1 MRPSPSGAN
10 SSFRQPHYLVKSKT
24 GRFPYRFVFFDT
36 ETTTIDQAG
45 GQKMIL
51 ADGVYWQVANGRF
64 NEKVVWY
71 NAMANE
77 GFNAW
82 IEQYSKKD
90 QPLRVMSANI
100 WFDLRVSGLLYHLRR
115 QGWRCRGFFSKGH
128 TFISTF
134 VKGRLRIQFCN
145 IQNYFNVPV
154 KAIGESVG
162 LKKLDVDFKA
172 ATPAQL
178 KEYCHRDVE
187 IIFKAFKQ
195 FYYFI
200 KDNKLGSIG
209 STLPA
214 VAMSVYRRSFM
225 SKNIHIHDNEEVIK
239 LERAAYYG
247 GRCECFRIGTFTGDT
262 YYKLDVNGMYP
273 FVMQGL
279 EYPYK
284 LHKKGTDVSRETILK
299 LKDRYCFIAEVEID
313 TVEPVYPYRHDGK
326 LLFPVGKFTTFLAT
340 GSLLYAIIQEDVK
353 KIKRIAVYKKVNLF
367 KEYVDYFWSSRLDYR
382 SKGNLAFAYVCKLLL
397 NSLYGKF
404 GQRASK
410 LVWEKEVNT
419 PADRRELIYQV
430 ETGKFFIHQIF
441 FGLETMVEQ
450 AEHEATNSMPAI
462 CAHVTDHARLLLW
475 RLIEKVGRSNLYY
488 IDTDSLIVNSKGYK
502 KLKSVLHQDIIG
514 KLKVEDT
521 TTSLTIKGAKNY
533 VFGNKVVIKGVGSK
547 AKEIKR
553 NVYEMQ
559 HFPTAVQ
566 ELRDGLKEDYRITTI
581 TKILSGKYE
590 KGNVSKSG
598 KVTPFV
604 F

>member
-1 MRPSPSGAN
+1 MPSPAAAN
-10 SSFRQPHYLVKSKT
+10 GSFRHPHYLRKNKT

-36 ETTTIDQAG
+36 ETTTIDDEG
-45 GQKMIL
+45 TQKMAL
-51 ADGVYWQVANGRF
+51 VDGVYWQVAKGRLS
-64 NEKVVWY
+64 EKITWY
-71 NAMANE
+71 DQVE
-77 GFNAW
+77 GADFNAW
-82 IEQYSKKD
+82 LEQHVKKNH
-90 QPLRVMSANI
+90 PLWVLSANI
-100 WFDLRVSGLLYHLRR
+100 WFDLRVSGILPHLRSR
-115 QGWRCRGFFSKGH
+115 GWRCRGFFSKGH

-145 IQNYFNVPV
+145 VQNYFNVPV
-154 KAIGESVG
+154 KAIGQSVG
-162 LKKLDVDFKA
+162 LEKLDVDFKT

-178 KEYCHRDVE
+178 KKYCHRDVE

-200 KDNKLGSIG
+200 KDNNLGSIG

-214 VAMSVYRRSFM
+214 VAMSVFRRSFM
-225 SKNIHIHDNEEVIK
+225 SKNIHIHDNEEIIK

-247 GRCECFRIGTFTGDT
+247 GRCECFQIGTFTGDT
-262 YYKLDVNGMYP
+262 FYKLDINGMYS
-273 FVMQGL
+273 FVMKTL

-284 LHKKGTDVSRETILK
+284 LHKIGRDVSRETLTK
-299 LKDRYCFIAEVEID
+299 LKDKYCFIAEVDID
-313 TVEPVYPYRHDGK
+313 TKAPIYPYRHDGK
-326 LLFPVGKFTTFLAT
+326 LLFPIGKFTTHLST
-340 GSLLYAIIQEDVK
+340 GSLKYAEDHGHLLR
-353 KIKRIAVYKKVNLF
+353 IKRVAVYKKANLF
-367 KEYVDYFWSSRLDYR
+367 KEYVDYFWSSRLNYR
-382 SKGNLAFAYVCKLLL
+382 RDGNLAFAYVCKILL

-410 LVWEKEVNT
+410 LLWEKQVSN

-450 AEHEATNSMPAI
+450 GEHEATNSMPAI

-475 RLIEKVGRSNLYY
+475 QLIEKVGRRNLYY
-488 IDTDSLIVNSKGYK
+488 CDTDSLIVNQKGYQSLEK
-502 KLKSVLHQDIIG
+502 FLHPDVIG
-514 KLKVEDT
+514 KLKIEDT
-521 TTSLTIKGAKNY
+521 TNRLIIKGAKNY
-533 VFGNKVVIKGVGSK
+533 IFGKKVVIKGVGSK
-547 AKEIKR
+547 AKEIRR
-553 NVYEMQ
+553 NVFEMQ

-581 TKILSGKYE
+581 TKILTGRYE
-590 KGNVSKSG
+590 KGKIGRSG